1 MAGLERVVCFQM
13 ITCRNMFL
21 NFFFFFSLLNYHEKH
36 KVRKEIV
43 VLSLRNYH
51 FNQEARKKVMSFVVQ
66 ELNHN
71 EIPN

>member
-13 ITCRNMFL
+13 ITCHNMFL
-21 NFFFFFSLLNYHEKH
+21 NFFFFPLLNYHEKH